1 MPALRARTTDAG
13 EVQRKILIECPGV
26 AMEDIELDDESL
38 SAGFQLAITKRAQI
52 DEQAENI
59 RKVDGWPFRQQQGR
73 WERAFL
79 VELTDGKFEDP
90 VMELRQDGILE
101 ITMKKKKQKKGIAR
115 LGYKSDRV
123 DPAAAPSESAASSWV
138 PVSVQGQQQE
148 SPEQLGT
155 AGV

>member
-1 MPALRARTTDAG
+1 MPAEQDLRTTDAG
-13 EVQRKILIECPGV
+13 VQRKILIECPGV

-38 SAGFQLAITKRAQI
+38 SAGFQLAITKRALI
-52 DEQAENI
+52 DEQAV
-59 RKVDGWPFRQQQGR
+59 RQVDGWPFRQQQGR

-90 VMELRQDGILE
+90 AMELRQDGILE